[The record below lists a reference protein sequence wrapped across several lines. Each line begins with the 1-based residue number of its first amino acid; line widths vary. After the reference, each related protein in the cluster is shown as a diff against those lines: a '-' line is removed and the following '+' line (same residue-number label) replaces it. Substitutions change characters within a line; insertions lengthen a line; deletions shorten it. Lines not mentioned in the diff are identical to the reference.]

1 MKKNVSTHRVVT
13 FLTREELEF
22 LDKLEKDMMFSTG
35 RHLSRSQIL
44 QDMAELLSKTRM
56 NAIGIKSDD
65 ELKKKIQEAI
75 SKMNQQ
81 DKEKNSSGEER
92 GVR

>member
-1 MKKNVSTHRVVT
+1 M
-13 FLTREELEF
+13 ELEF

-44 QDMAELLSKTRM
+44 QDMAELLSRTRM
-56 NAIGIKSDD
+56 NAIGIKNDD

-81 DKEKNSSGEER
+81 DKEKTPQEKSEA
-92 GVR
+92 

>member
-1 MKKNVSTHRVVT
+1 MENKINKHRVVT

-44 QDMAELLSKTRM
+44 QDMAELLARTGM
-56 NAIGIKSDD
+56 NAIGVKDSL
-65 ELKKKIQEAI
+65 ELERRMAEAI
-75 SKMNQQ
+75 ARISQQ
-81 DKEKNSSGEER
+81 FKNGSRS
-92 GVR
+92 

>member
-1 MKKNVSTHRVVT
+1 
-13 FLTREELEF
+13 
-22 LDKLEKDMMFSTG
+22 G

-81 DKEKNSSGEER
+81 DKEKNPQDKSE
-92 GVR
+92 V